1 MIKLQVIGNLGRDCT
16 VNNVNGRT
24 VINFS
29 VAHTERFRDSASGEW
44 KPRTMWVEC
53 AYWSDKTA
61 IAQYLKKGKTVYVEG
76 TPDVR
81 SYQTQDGITKTSL
94 TLRVQNIQLVGG
106 ANTNGDTAGAGASTN
121 VPATAAHPNSSA
133 STDFQPA
140 TNAEEGDD
148 LPF

>member
-16 VNNVNGRT
+16 VNTVNGRN

-29 VAHTERFRDSASGEW
+29 VAHTERFKDSASGEW
-44 KPRTMWVEC
+44 KPRTLWVEC

-76 TPDVR
+76 TPDTR
-81 SYQTQDGITKTSL
+81 FYQLQDGTTKTSL
-94 TLRVQNIQLVGG
+94 TLRVQNVQLLGG
-106 ANTNGDTAGAGASTN
+106 NRDADNTNTDANFNANATTVHNSGA
-121 VPATAAHPNSSA
+121 A
-133 STDFQPA
+133 STDFPTTA
-140 TNAEEGDD
+140 SVEDSDD